1 MLLHGVDYQE
11 RNDKNMKL
19 EGILAIIFL
28 VLNTTLIIL
37 LNSLSFSLLIIGY
50 IITVLALSI
59 KTYEREYRS
68 AKEEILIYSKP
79 IVSGKKKN
87 TKIPQ
92 GETIQLVNSMKRSIE
107 INLNEPLDVEH
118 NNIFDKRSM
127 YGDNRLKRIRDK
139 IEKEKETS

>member
-1 MLLHGVDYQE
+1 
-11 RNDKNMKL
+11 MKL

-28 VLNTTLIIL
+28 VLNTTLITL

-50 IITVLALSI
+50 IITILALSI
-59 KTYEREYRS
+59 KTYEREYKP
-68 AKEEILIYSKP
+68 AKEEIFICNKP
-79 IVSGKKKN
+79 VVSGKKKI

-92 GETIQLVNSMKRSIE
+92 GETEQLINSMKRSIE

-118 NNIFDKRSM
+118 SNIFDKRSM